1 MRVTVRWVFLVR
13 FCDVR
18 VGRSVTK
25 RFGLKL
31 KRLIKSK
38 THRFKPGVPVGDV
51 AFETFWRRSCV
62 KNKKQHRS
70 FLFTKG
76 CGAVAPHAKV
86 VSMSSIPNASELD
99 QGLKPRHIT
108 MLSIAG
114 VIGAGLFVGSGH
126 AIAEAGPAVLLA
138 YAAAGTLVVLVMRML
153 AEMAVAS
160 PDTGSFS
167 TYADRAIGHW
177 AGFTIGWLY
186 WWFWVLVIPLE
197 ANAAATI
204 LHAWFPDIGIWVFTL
219 VITLLLT
226 VTNLFSVKNYG
237 EFEFWFA
244 LIKVLAIIGFVVLG
258 AAAIFGLLPNSQVSG
273 VSHLYDTQGFLP
285 NGMGA
290 VLAAMLT
297 TMFSFMGTEIVTI
310 AASESKDPEKQITKA
325 TNSVIWR
332 ICLFYLVS
340 IFIVVAL
347 VPWND
352 PRLAEVG
359 SYQTVLDMMGIPNA
373 KMIVDIVV
381 LIAVTSCL
389 NSALYTASR
398 MLYSLGKRGDA
409 PAVATR
415 TSKSGTPYWA
425 VILSTTAAFL
435 TVFANY
441 VAPAAVF
448 EFLLASSGAIALLV
462 YLVIAVS
469 QLRMR
474 QKSIAAGEQLSF
486 RMWLFPYLTWL
497 VIVFIVG
504 VLGIMLAQEAHRVE
518 ILATGLLS
526 ILVIATGVLVARRR
540 KAERAGKVVLN

>member
-1 MRVTVRWVFLVR
+1 
-13 FCDVR
+13 
-18 VGRSVTK
+18 
-25 RFGLKL
+25 
-31 KRLIKSK
+31 
-38 THRFKPGVPVGDV
+38 
-51 AFETFWRRSCV
+51 
-62 KNKKQHRS
+62 
-70 FLFTKG
+70 
-76 CGAVAPHAKV
+76 
-86 VSMSSIPNASELD
+86 MSSTQSSNDLE
-99 QGLKPRHIT
+99 QGLKPRHVT

-126 AIAEAGPAVLLA
+126 AIAAAGPAVLLA

-204 LHAWFPDIGIWVFTL
+204 LHAWFPDVAIWAFTL

-244 LIKVLAIIGFVVLG
+244 LIKVVAIVGFVILG
-258 AAAIFGLLPNSQVSG
+258 LAAIFGFLPTSQVSG
-273 VSHLYDTQGFLP
+273 VSHLFDTQCFMP

-290 VLAAMLT
+290 VLAAILT

-310 AASESKDPEKQITKA
+310 AAAESKNPGQQITKA

-332 ICLFYLVS
+332 IGLFYLLS
-340 IFIVVAL
+340 IFIVVSL

-352 PRLAEVG
+352 PTLAAVG
-359 SYQTVLDMMGIPNA
+359 SYQTVLERMGIPNA
-373 KMIVDIVV
+373 KLIVDLVV
-381 LIAVTSCL
+381 LVAVTSCL

-398 MLYSLGKRGDA
+398 MLFSLGRRGDA
-409 PAVATR
+409 PAVSKR
-415 TSKSGTPYWA
+415 TNKSGTPYWA
-425 VILSTTAAFL
+425 VMLSTGAAFL
-435 TVFANY
+435 AVFANY

-474 QKSIAAGEQLSF
+474 QKRMAAGEKIVF
-486 RMWLFPYLTWL
+486 KMWLFPGLTYA
-497 VIVFIVG
+497 VMVFIVG
-504 VLGIMLAQEAHRVE
+504 TLTIMLFQEAHRVE
-518 ILATGLLS
+518 I
-526 ILVIATGVLVARRR
+526 IATGILSVLVVMAGLFVSSRR
-540 KAERAGKVVLN
+540 KAQRAGAAVLS

>member
-1 MRVTVRWVFLVR
+1 MSNTQ
-13 FCDVR
+13 
-18 VGRSVTK
+18 SSS
-25 RFGLKL
+25 GL
-31 KRLIKSK
+31 
-38 THRFKPGVPVGDV
+38 
-51 AFETFWRRSCV
+51 E
-62 KNKKQHRS
+62 
-70 FLFTKG
+70 
-76 CGAVAPHAKV
+76 
-86 VSMSSIPNASELD
+86 
-99 QGLKPRHIT
+99 QGLKPRHVT

-126 AIAEAGPAVLLA
+126 AIAQAGPAVLLA

-197 ANAAATI
+197 AVAAGTI
-204 LHAWFPDIGIWVFTL
+204 LHAWFPDTAIWVFTL

-244 LIKVLAIIGFVVLG
+244 LVKVLAIIGFIVLG
-258 AAAIFGLLPNSQVSG
+258 LLAIFGFLPTSQVSG
-273 VSHLYDTQGFLP
+273 VAHLADTIGFMP

-310 AASESKDPEKQITKA
+310 AAAESKDPSKQITKA

-332 ICLFYLVS
+332 IGLFYLVS

-352 PRLAEVG
+352 PALAQFG
-359 SYQTVLDMMGIPNA
+359 SYQTVLDRMGIPNA
-373 KMIVDIVV
+373 KLIVDIVV

-389 NSALYTASR
+389 NSALYTSSR
-398 MLYSLGKRGDA
+398 MLYSLSKRGDA
-409 PAVATR
+409 PAAAKR
-415 TSKSGTPYWA
+415 TNAAGTPYWA
-425 VILSTTAAFL
+425 VMMSTGAAFVA
-435 TVFANY
+435 VFANY

-474 QKSIAAGEQLSF
+474 QKRTALGETISF
-486 RMWLFPYLTWL
+486 KMWLFPGLTYA
-497 VIVFIVG
+497 VIVFIVAI
-504 VLGIMLAQEAHRVE
+504 LTIMLFQEAHRVE
-518 ILATGLLS
+518 IMATGLLS
-526 ILVIATGVLVARRR
+526 ILVVSAGLLVARRR
-540 KAERAGKVVLN
+540 RIEKLGATVLS

>member
-1 MRVTVRWVFLVR
+1 
-13 FCDVR
+13 
-18 VGRSVTK
+18 
-25 RFGLKL
+25 
-31 KRLIKSK
+31 
-38 THRFKPGVPVGDV
+38 
-51 AFETFWRRSCV
+51 
-62 KNKKQHRS
+62 
-70 FLFTKG
+70 
-76 CGAVAPHAKV
+76 
-86 VSMSSIPNASELD
+86 MSSTQSSNELE
-99 QGLKPRHIT
+99 QGLKPRHVT

-126 AIAEAGPAVLLA
+126 AIAAAGPAVLLA

-204 LHAWFPDIGIWVFTL
+204 LNAWFPSVAIWVFTL
-219 VITLLLT
+219 FITLLLT
-226 VTNLFSVKNYG
+226 ATNLFSVKNYG

-244 LIKVLAIIGFVVLG
+244 LIKVVAIVGFVILG
-258 AAAIFGLLPNSQVSG
+258 LLAIFGLLPGSQVSG
-273 VSHLYDTQGFLP
+273 VSHLFDTQGFLP

-290 VLAAMLT
+290 VLAAILT

-310 AASESKDPEKQITKA
+310 AAAESKNPGQQISKA

-332 ICLFYLVS
+332 IGLFYLVS
-340 IFIVVAL
+340 IFIVVSL

-352 PRLAEVG
+352 PMLAAVG
-359 SYQTVLDMMGIPNA
+359 SYQTVLERMGIPNA
-373 KMIVDIVV
+373 KMIVDVVV
-381 LIAVTSCL
+381 LVAVTSCL

-398 MLYSLGKRGDA
+398 MLFSLGRRGDA
-409 PAVATR
+409 PAVAKR
-415 TSKSGTPYWA
+415 INKSGTPHWA
-425 VILSTTAAFL
+425 VMLSTGAAFL
-435 TVFANY
+435 AVFANY

-474 QKSIAAGEQLSF
+474 QKRTAAGEKIAF
-486 RMWLFPYLTWL
+486 KMWLFPGLTYA
-497 VIVFIVG
+497 VMVFIVG
-504 VLGIMLAQEAHRVE
+504 TLTIMLFQEAHRVE
-518 ILATGLLS
+518 IIATGILS
-526 ILVIATGVLVARRR
+526 ILVIVAGLVVSSRR
-540 KAERAGKVVLN
+540 KAQKIGAAVLN

>member
-1 MRVTVRWVFLVR
+1 
-13 FCDVR
+13 
-18 VGRSVTK
+18 
-25 RFGLKL
+25 
-31 KRLIKSK
+31 
-38 THRFKPGVPVGDV
+38 
-51 AFETFWRRSCV
+51 
-62 KNKKQHRS
+62 
-70 FLFTKG
+70 
-76 CGAVAPHAKV
+76 
-86 VSMSSIPNASELD
+86 MSGTQLSNDLE
-99 QGLKPRHIT
+99 QGLKPRHVT

-204 LHAWFPDIGIWVFTL
+204 LHAWFPGVAIWVFTL

-226 VTNLFSVKNYG
+226 ATNLFSVKNYG

-244 LIKVLAIIGFVVLG
+244 LIKVVAIIGFVILG
-258 AAAIFGLLPNSQVSG
+258 LAAICGLLPNSQVSG
-273 VSHLYDTQGFLP
+273 VAHLVDTQGFMP
-285 NGMGA
+285 NGLGA

-310 AASESKDPEKQITKA
+310 AAAESHNPGKQITKA

-332 ICLFYLVS
+332 IGLFYLVS

-352 PRLAEVG
+352 PSLAQVG
-359 SYQTVLDMMGIPNA
+359 SYQTVLERMGIPNA
-373 KMIVDIVV
+373 KLIVDLVV
-381 LIAVTSCL
+381 LVAVTSCL

-398 MLYSLGKRGDA
+398 MLFSLGKRGDA
-409 PAVATR
+409 PAAAKR
-415 TSKSGTPYWA
+415 TNASGTPYWA
-425 VILSTTAAFL
+425 VILSTAAAFL
-435 TVFANY
+435 AVFANY

-474 QKSIAAGEQLSF
+474 QKRMAAGEKIAF
-486 RMWLFPYLTWL
+486 RMWLFPGLTYA
-497 VIVFIVG
+497 VIVFIVAI
-504 VLGIMLAQEAHRVE
+504 LGIMLCQPEHQTE

-526 ILVIATGVLVARRR
+526 IIVVVAGLLVARRR
-540 KAERAGKVVLN
+540 KLERNGALALS

>member
-1 MRVTVRWVFLVR
+1 
-13 FCDVR
+13 
-18 VGRSVTK
+18 
-25 RFGLKL
+25 
-31 KRLIKSK
+31 
-38 THRFKPGVPVGDV
+38 
-51 AFETFWRRSCV
+51 
-62 KNKKQHRS
+62 
-70 FLFTKG
+70 
-76 CGAVAPHAKV
+76 
-86 VSMSSIPNASELD
+86 MSSTQSSNDLE
-99 QGLKPRHIT
+99 QGLKPRHVT

-126 AIAEAGPAVLLA
+126 AIAAAGPAVLLA

-204 LHAWFPDIGIWVFTL
+204 LHAWFPDVAIWVFTL

-226 VTNLFSVKNYG
+226 ATNLFSVKNYG

-244 LIKVLAIIGFVVLG
+244 LIKVVAIVGFVILG
-258 AAAIFGLLPNSQVSG
+258 LAAIFGFLPTSQVSG
-273 VSHLYDTQGFLP
+273 VSHLFDTQGFMP

-290 VLAAMLT
+290 VVAAILT

-310 AASESKDPEKQITKA
+310 AAAESKNPGQQITKA

-332 ICLFYLVS
+332 IGLFYLLS
-340 IFIVVAL
+340 IFIVVSL

-352 PRLAEVG
+352 PTLAAVG
-359 SYQTVLDMMGIPNA
+359 SYQTVLERMGIPNA
-373 KMIVDIVV
+373 KLIVDLVV
-381 LIAVTSCL
+381 LVAVTSCL

-398 MLYSLGKRGDA
+398 MLFSLGRRGDA
-409 PAVATR
+409 PAVSKR
-415 TSKSGTPYWA
+415 TNKSGTPYWA
-425 VILSTTAAFL
+425 VMLSTGAAFL
-435 TVFANY
+435 AVFANY

-474 QKSIAAGEQLSF
+474 QKRTAAGEKIVF
-486 RMWLFPYLTWL
+486 KMWLFPGLTYA
-497 VIVFIVG
+497 VMVFIVG
-504 VLGIMLAQEAHRVE
+504 TLTIMLFQEAHRVE
-518 ILATGLLS
+518 I
-526 ILVIATGVLVARRR
+526 IATGILSLLVVAAGLMVSSRR
-540 KAERAGKVVLN
+540 KAQRVGAAVLN

>member
-1 MRVTVRWVFLVR
+1 
-13 FCDVR
+13 
-18 VGRSVTK
+18 
-25 RFGLKL
+25 
-31 KRLIKSK
+31 
-38 THRFKPGVPVGDV
+38 
-51 AFETFWRRSCV
+51 
-62 KNKKQHRS
+62 
-70 FLFTKG
+70 
-76 CGAVAPHAKV
+76 
-86 VSMSSIPNASELD
+86 
-99 QGLKPRHIT
+99 

-126 AIAEAGPAVLLA
+126 AIAAAGPAVLLA

-204 LHAWFPDIGIWVFTL
+204 LHAWFPDVAIWVFTL

-226 VTNLFSVKNYG
+226 ATNLFSVKNYG

-244 LIKVLAIIGFVVLG
+244 LIKVVAIVGFVILG
-258 AAAIFGLLPNSQVSG
+258 LAAIFGFLPTSQVSG
-273 VSHLYDTQGFLP
+273 VSHLFDTQGFMP

-290 VLAAMLT
+290 VLAAILT

-310 AASESKDPEKQITKA
+310 AAAESKNPGQQITKA

-332 ICLFYLVS
+332 IGLFYLLS
-340 IFIVVAL
+340 IFIVVSL

-352 PRLAEVG
+352 PTLAAVG
-359 SYQTVLDMMGIPNA
+359 SYQTVLERMGIPNA
-373 KMIVDIVV
+373 KLIVDLVV
-381 LIAVTSCL
+381 LVAVTSCL

-398 MLYSLGKRGDA
+398 MLFSLGRRGDA
-409 PAVATR
+409 PAVSKR
-415 TSKSGTPYWA
+415 TNKSGTPYWA
-425 VILSTTAAFL
+425 VMLSTGAAFL
-435 TVFANY
+435 AVFANY

-474 QKSIAAGEQLSF
+474 QKRTAAGEKIVF
-486 RMWLFPYLTWL
+486 KMWLFPGLTYA
-497 VIVFIVG
+497 VMVFIVG
-504 VLGIMLAQEAHRVE
+504 TLTIMLFQEAHRVE
-518 ILATGLLS
+518 I
-526 ILVIATGVLVARRR
+526 IATGILSLLVVAAGLMVSSRR
-540 KAERAGKVVLN
+540 KAQRVGAAVLN

>member
-1 MRVTVRWVFLVR
+1 
-13 FCDVR
+13 
-18 VGRSVTK
+18 
-25 RFGLKL
+25 
-31 KRLIKSK
+31 
-38 THRFKPGVPVGDV
+38 
-51 AFETFWRRSCV
+51 
-62 KNKKQHRS
+62 
-70 FLFTKG
+70 
-76 CGAVAPHAKV
+76 
-86 VSMSSIPNASELD
+86 MSSTQSSNDLE
-99 QGLKPRHIT
+99 QGLKPRHVT

-126 AIAEAGPAVLLA
+126 AIAAAGPAVLLA

-204 LHAWFPDIGIWVFTL
+204 LHAWFPDVAIWAFTL

-226 VTNLFSVKNYG
+226 ATNLFSVKNYG

-244 LIKVLAIIGFVVLG
+244 LIKVVAIVGFVILG
-258 AAAIFGLLPNSQVSG
+258 LAAIFGFLPTSQVSG
-273 VSHLYDTQGFLP
+273 VSHLFDTQGFMP

-290 VLAAMLT
+290 VLAAILT

-310 AASESKDPEKQITKA
+310 AAAESKNPGQQITKA

-332 ICLFYLVS
+332 IGLFYLLS
-340 IFIVVAL
+340 IFIVVSL

-352 PRLAEVG
+352 PTLAAVG
-359 SYQTVLDMMGIPNA
+359 SYQTVLERMGIPNA
-373 KMIVDIVV
+373 KLIVDLVV
-381 LIAVTSCL
+381 LVAVTSCL

-398 MLYSLGKRGDA
+398 MLFSLGRRGDA
-409 PAVATR
+409 PVVAKR
-415 TSKSGTPYWA
+415 TNKSGTPYWA
-425 VILSTTAAFL
+425 VLLSTGAAFL
-435 TVFANY
+435 AVFANY

-474 QKSIAAGEQLSF
+474 QKRMAAGEKIVF
-486 RMWLFPYLTWL
+486 KMWLFPGLTYA
-497 VIVFIVG
+497 VMVFIVG
-504 VLGIMLAQEAHRVE
+504 TLTIMLFQEAHRVE
-518 ILATGLLS
+518 I
-526 ILVIATGVLVARRR
+526 IATGVLSLLVVAAGLIVSSRR
-540 KAERAGKVVLN
+540 KAQRVGAAVLN

>member
-1 MRVTVRWVFLVR
+1 
-13 FCDVR
+13 
-18 VGRSVTK
+18 
-25 RFGLKL
+25 
-31 KRLIKSK
+31 
-38 THRFKPGVPVGDV
+38 
-51 AFETFWRRSCV
+51 
-62 KNKKQHRS
+62 
-70 FLFTKG
+70 
-76 CGAVAPHAKV
+76 
-86 VSMSSIPNASELD
+86 MSSTHSSNDLE
-99 QGLKPRHIT
+99 QGLKPRHVT

-126 AIAEAGPAVLLA
+126 AIAAAGPAVLLA

-204 LHAWFPDIGIWVFTL
+204 LHAWFPDVAIWVFTL

-226 VTNLFSVKNYG
+226 ATNLFSVKNYG

-244 LIKVLAIIGFVVLG
+244 LIKVVAIVGFVILG
-258 AAAIFGLLPNSQVSG
+258 LAAIFGFLPTSQVSG
-273 VSHLYDTQGFLP
+273 VSHLFDTQGFMP

-290 VLAAMLT
+290 VLAAILT

-310 AASESKDPEKQITKA
+310 AAAESKNPGQQITKA

-332 ICLFYLVS
+332 IGLFYLLS
-340 IFIVVAL
+340 IFIVVSL

-352 PRLAEVG
+352 PTLAAVG
-359 SYQTVLDMMGIPNA
+359 SYQTVLERMGIPNA
-373 KMIVDIVV
+373 KLIVDLVV
-381 LIAVTSCL
+381 LVAVTSCL

-398 MLYSLGKRGDA
+398 MLFSLGRRGDA
-409 PAVATR
+409 PAVSKR
-415 TSKSGTPYWA
+415 TNKSGTPYWA
-425 VILSTTAAFL
+425 VMLSTGAAFL
-435 TVFANY
+435 AVFANY

-474 QKSIAAGEQLSF
+474 QKRTAAGEKIVF
-486 RMWLFPYLTWL
+486 KMWLFPGLTYA
-497 VIVFIVG
+497 VMVFIVG
-504 VLGIMLAQEAHRVE
+504 TLTIMLFQEAHRVE
-518 ILATGLLS
+518 I
-526 ILVIATGVLVARRR
+526 IATGILSLLVVAAGLMVSSRR
-540 KAERAGKVVLN
+540 KAQRVGAAVLN

>member
-1 MRVTVRWVFLVR
+1 MSNTQ
-13 FCDVR
+13 
-18 VGRSVTK
+18 SSS
-25 RFGLKL
+25 GL
-31 KRLIKSK
+31 
-38 THRFKPGVPVGDV
+38 
-51 AFETFWRRSCV
+51 E
-62 KNKKQHRS
+62 
-70 FLFTKG
+70 
-76 CGAVAPHAKV
+76 
-86 VSMSSIPNASELD
+86 
-99 QGLKPRHIT
+99 QGLKPRHVT

-126 AIAEAGPAVLLA
+126 AIAQAGPAVLLA

-186 WWFWVLVIPLE
+186 WLFWVLVIPLE
-197 ANAAATI
+197 AVAAGTI
-204 LHAWFPDIGIWVFTL
+204 LHAWFPGTAIWVFTL

-226 VTNLFSVKNYG
+226 ATNLFSVKNYG

-244 LIKVLAIIGFVVLG
+244 LVKVLAIIGFIILGVL
-258 AAAIFGLLPNSQVSG
+258 AIFGYLPTSQVSG
-273 VSHLYDTQGFLP
+273 VAHLSDTIGFMP

-310 AASESKDPEKQITKA
+310 AAAESKDPSKQITKA

-332 ICLFYLVS
+332 IGLFYLVS

-352 PRLAEVG
+352 PSLAQLG
-359 SYQTVLDMMGIPNA
+359 SYQTVLDRMGIPNA
-373 KMIVDIVV
+373 KLIVDIVV

-389 NSALYTASR
+389 NSALYTSSR
-398 MLYSLGKRGDA
+398 MLYSLSKRGDA
-409 PAVATR
+409 PAAAKR
-415 TSKSGTPYWA
+415 TNAAGTPYWA
-425 VILSTTAAFL
+425 VMMSTGAAFVA
-435 TVFANY
+435 VFANY

-474 QKSIAAGEQLSF
+474 QKRTALGENISF
-486 RMWLFPYLTWL
+486 KMWLFPGLTYA
-497 VIVFIVG
+497 VIVFIVAILT
-504 VLGIMLAQEAHRVE
+504 VMLFQEAHRVE
-518 ILATGLLS
+518 IMATGLLS
-526 ILVIATGVLVARRR
+526 ILVVVAGLLVARRR
-540 KAERAGKVVLN
+540 RIEKLGAPVLN

>member
-1 MRVTVRWVFLVR
+1 
-13 FCDVR
+13 
-18 VGRSVTK
+18 
-25 RFGLKL
+25 
-31 KRLIKSK
+31 
-38 THRFKPGVPVGDV
+38 
-51 AFETFWRRSCV
+51 
-62 KNKKQHRS
+62 
-70 FLFTKG
+70 
-76 CGAVAPHAKV
+76 
-86 VSMSSIPNASELD
+86 MSSTQSSNDLE
-99 QGLKPRHIT
+99 QGLKPRHVT

-126 AIAEAGPAVLLA
+126 AIAAAGPAVLLA
-138 YAAAGTLVVLVMRML
+138 YAAAGALVVLVMRML

-204 LHAWFPDIGIWVFTL
+204 LHAWFPGVAIWAFTL
-219 VITLLLT
+219 IITLLLT
-226 VTNLFSVKNYG
+226 ATNLFSVKHYG

-244 LIKVLAIIGFVVLG
+244 LIKVVAIVGFVILG
-258 AAAIFGLLPNSQVSG
+258 LLAIFGFLPTSQVSG
-273 VSHLYDTQGFLP
+273 VSHLFDTQGFMP

-290 VLAAMLT
+290 VLAAILT

-310 AASESKDPEKQITKA
+310 AAAESKDPGQQITKA

-332 ICLFYLVS
+332 IGLFYLPS
-340 IFIVVAL
+340 IFIVVSL

-352 PRLAEVG
+352 PTLAAVG
-359 SYQTVLDMMGIPNA
+359 SYQTVLESMGIPNA
-373 KMIVDIVV
+373 KLIVDLVV
-381 LIAVTSCL
+381 LVAVTSCL

-398 MLYSLGKRGDA
+398 MLFSLGRRGDA
-409 PAVATR
+409 PAVSKR
-415 TSKSGTPYWA
+415 TNKSGTPYWA
-425 VILSTTAAFL
+425 VMLSTGAAFL
-435 TVFANY
+435 AVFANY

-474 QKSIAAGEQLSF
+474 QKRTAAGETLAF
-486 RMWLFPYLTWL
+486 KMWLFPGLTYA
-497 VIVFIVG
+497 VMVFIVG
-504 VLGIMLAQEAHRVE
+504 TLGIMLFQEAHRVE
-518 ILATGLLS
+518 I
-526 ILVIATGVLVARRR
+526 IATGVLSLLVVAAGLLVSSRR
-540 KAERAGKVVLN
+540 KAQSVGAAVLN

>member
-1 MRVTVRWVFLVR
+1 MSNTQ
-13 FCDVR
+13 
-18 VGRSVTK
+18 SSN
-25 RFGLKL
+25 GL
-31 KRLIKSK
+31 
-38 THRFKPGVPVGDV
+38 
-51 AFETFWRRSCV
+51 E
-62 KNKKQHRS
+62 
-70 FLFTKG
+70 
-76 CGAVAPHAKV
+76 
-86 VSMSSIPNASELD
+86 
-99 QGLKPRHIT
+99 QGLKPRHVT

-126 AIAEAGPAVLLA
+126 AIAQAGPAVLLA

-197 ANAAATI
+197 AVAAGTI
-204 LHAWFPDIGIWVFTL
+204 LHAWFPDTAIWVFTL

-244 LIKVLAIIGFVVLG
+244 LVKVLAIIGFIVLG
-258 AAAIFGLLPNSQVSG
+258 LLAIFGFLPTSQVSG
-273 VSHLYDTQGFLP
+273 VAHLADTIGFMP

-310 AASESKDPEKQITKA
+310 AAAESKDPSKQITKA

-332 ICLFYLVS
+332 IGLFYLVS

-352 PRLAEVG
+352 AGLAQFG
-359 SYQTVLDMMGIPNA
+359 SYQTVLDRMGIPNA
-373 KMIVDIVV
+373 KLIVDIVV

-389 NSALYTASR
+389 NSALYTSSR
-398 MLYSLGKRGDA
+398 MLFSLSKRGDA
-409 PAVATR
+409 PAAAKR
-415 TSKSGTPYWA
+415 TNASGTPYWA
-425 VILSTTAAFL
+425 VMMSTGAAFL
-435 TVFANY
+435 AVFANY

-462 YLVIAVS
+462 YLVIAIS

-474 QKSIAAGEQLSF
+474 QKRMALGETISF
-486 RMWLFPYLTWL
+486 KMWLFPGLTWA
-497 VIVFIVG
+497 VIVFIVAILT
-504 VLGIMLAQEAHRVE
+504 VMLFQEAHRVE
-518 ILATGLLS
+518 IMATGLLS
-526 ILVIATGVLVARRR
+526 ILVVTAGLLVARRR
-540 KAERAGKVVLN
+540 RMERLGATVLS

>member
-1 MRVTVRWVFLVR
+1 
-13 FCDVR
+13 
-18 VGRSVTK
+18 
-25 RFGLKL
+25 
-31 KRLIKSK
+31 
-38 THRFKPGVPVGDV
+38 
-51 AFETFWRRSCV
+51 
-62 KNKKQHRS
+62 
-70 FLFTKG
+70 
-76 CGAVAPHAKV
+76 
-86 VSMSSIPNASELD
+86 MSSIGNTSGLE

-153 AEMAVAS
+153 AEMAVAA

-204 LHAWFPDIGIWVFTL
+204 LHAWFPNIAIWVFTL

-244 LIKVLAIIGFVVLG
+244 LIKVVAIIGFVLLG
-258 AAAIFGLLPNSQVSG
+258 LAAIFGLLPTSQASG
-273 VSHLYDTQGFLP
+273 VSHLFDTQGFMP

-310 AASESKDPEKQITKA
+310 AAAESKDPEKQITKA

-332 ICLFYLVS
+332 IALFYLLS
-340 IFIVVAL
+340 IFIVVSL

-352 PRLAEVG
+352 SRLAEVG
-359 SYQTVLDMMGIPNA
+359 SYQTVLDVMGIPNA
-373 KMIVDIVV
+373 KLIVDIVV

-398 MLYSLGKRGDA
+398 MLFSLGKRGDA
-409 PAVATR
+409 PAASTR

-425 VILSTTAAFL
+425 VIMSTAAAFL

-448 EFLLASSGAIALLV
+448 DFLLASSGAIALLV

-474 QKSIAAGEQLSF
+474 QKSIAAGEVLSF
-486 RMWLFPYLTWL
+486 RMWLFPYLTWA
-497 VIVFIVG
+497 VIVFIIG
-504 VLGIMLAQEAHRVE
+504 VLGIMLVQEAHRVE
-518 ILATGLLS
+518 IIATGLLS
-526 ILVIATGVLVARRR
+526 LAVIATGILIARRR
-540 KAERAGKVVLN
+540 KGERAGKAVMN

>member
-1 MRVTVRWVFLVR
+1 
-13 FCDVR
+13 
-18 VGRSVTK
+18 
-25 RFGLKL
+25 
-31 KRLIKSK
+31 
-38 THRFKPGVPVGDV
+38 
-51 AFETFWRRSCV
+51 
-62 KNKKQHRS
+62 
-70 FLFTKG
+70 
-76 CGAVAPHAKV
+76 
-86 VSMSSIPNASELD
+86 MSSTQSSNDLE
-99 QGLKPRHIT
+99 QGLKPRHVT

-126 AIAEAGPAVLLA
+126 AIAAAGPAVLLA

-204 LHAWFPDIGIWVFTL
+204 LHAWFPDVAIWVFTL

-226 VTNLFSVKNYG
+226 ATNLFSVKNYG

-244 LIKVLAIIGFVVLG
+244 LIKVVAIVGFVILG
-258 AAAIFGLLPNSQVSG
+258 LAAIFGFLPTSQVSG
-273 VSHLYDTQGFLP
+273 VSHLFDTQGFMP

-290 VLAAMLT
+290 VLAAILT

-310 AASESKDPEKQITKA
+310 AAAESKNPGQQITKA

-332 ICLFYLVS
+332 IGLFYLLS
-340 IFIVVAL
+340 IFIVVSL

-352 PRLAEVG
+352 PTLAAVG
-359 SYQTVLDMMGIPNA
+359 SYQTVLERMGIPNA
-373 KMIVDIVV
+373 KLIVDLVV
-381 LIAVTSCL
+381 LVAVTSCL

-398 MLYSLGKRGDA
+398 MLFSLGRRGDA
-409 PAVATR
+409 PAVSKR
-415 TSKSGTPYWA
+415 TNKSGTPYWA
-425 VILSTTAAFL
+425 VLLSTGAAFL
-435 TVFANY
+435 AVFANY

-474 QKSIAAGEQLSF
+474 QKRTAAGEKIVF
-486 RMWLFPYLTWL
+486 KMWLFPGLTYA
-497 VIVFIVG
+497 VMVFIVG
-504 VLGIMLAQEAHRVE
+504 TLTIMLFQEAHRVE
-518 ILATGLLS
+518 I
-526 ILVIATGVLVARRR
+526 IATGILSLLVVVAGLMVSSRR
-540 KAERAGKVVLN
+540 KAQKVGAAVLN